1 MEAIA
6 MNHYGAN
13 SVRSFA
19 RRSSADQARR
29 VPHRQRGFTLIE
41 LMITVA
47 IVAILAAI
55 AYPSYQ
61 NQVRKGRRGDAK
73 ATMMDFTQQ
82 LERRYT
88 TDRTYVNL
96 TTVCGQTANSPTNGT
111 ASYLL
116 DTVCTASTYTVTATP
131 QGTQAN
137 DPCGTMTVN
146 QTGARTP
153 TTVGC
158 W

>member
-1 MEAIA
+1 
-6 MNHYGAN
+6 MNQFRN
-13 SVRSFA
+13 FSVRHDALWAA
-19 RRSSADQARR
+19 RPQR
-29 VPHRQRGFTLIE
+29 RQRGFTLIE

-47 IVAILAAI
+47 IVAILATI

-61 NQVRKGRRGDAK
+61 DQVRKGRRGDAK
-73 ATMMDFTQQ
+73 ATMMDYTQQ

-96 TTVCGQTANSPTNGT
+96 TAVCGQTLPSPATGT
-111 ASYLL
+111 AFYQI
-116 DTVCTASTYTVTATP
+116 DTVCGAGTYTVTATP
-131 QGTQAN
+131 QGPQAY
-137 DPCGTMTVN
+137 DTCGTMTVN
-146 QTGARTP
+146 QTGAHTP

>member
-1 MEAIA
+1 
-6 MNHYGAN
+6 
-13 SVRSFA
+13 
-19 RRSSADQARR
+19 
-29 VPHRQRGFTLIE
+29 
-41 LMITVA
+41 MITVA

-82 LERRYT
+82 LERRFT
-88 TDRTYVNL
+88 TDRDYTTA
-96 TTVCGQTANSPTNGT
+96 TTVCGQTVNSPTNGT
-111 ASYLL
+111 AAYLV
-116 DTVCTASTYTVTATP
+116 DTVCTAATYTVTATP

-137 DPCGTMTVN
+137 DPCGTMTVA

-153 TTVGC
+153 TTAGC